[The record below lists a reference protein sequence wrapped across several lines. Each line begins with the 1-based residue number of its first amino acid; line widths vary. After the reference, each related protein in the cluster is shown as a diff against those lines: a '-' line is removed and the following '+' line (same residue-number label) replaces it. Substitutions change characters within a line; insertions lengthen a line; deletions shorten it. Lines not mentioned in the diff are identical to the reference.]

1 MLRRAYD
8 RVMRLSAGP
17 HALTALAVI
26 SFAESSI
33 FPIPPDVL
41 MIPMILAAPER
52 AWWIAAVATL
62 ASVLGGFLGY
72 GIGYFAFETIGE
84 PVLQFYGATDRYRE
98 LQDLYE
104 QWGAWLIIIKGA
116 TPIPYKLV
124 TIASGAFQFDLAT
137 FAGAS
142 VVSRGLRFFLLAALL
157 WQFGQPIK
165 EFVENRLILV
175 TSVFAALLVGG
186 FIVLRYL

>member
-52 AWWIAAVATL
+52 AWWIAAVATV
-62 ASVLGGFLGY
+62 ASVIGGFLGY

-157 WQFGQPIK
+157 WQFGQPIR